1 MTAWR
6 DWRRRQVK
14 EFWSHPFPKEGK
26 GWGTQHVSFKFR
38 GKTGPSTPLPPVA
51 TLRMTDVGIIPTL
64 SPTQGDK
71 GRAPQLGPPTRS
83 YLDALRGSRPRN
95 FSMGWML
102 GGAPRQASYILARSS
117 VLPRER
123 TIWRKRSPLARV
135 SPPWSSNHW

>member
-1 MTAWR
+1 MT
-6 DWRRRQVK
+6 DVGCIPTL
-14 EFWSHPFPKEGK
+14 SPKEGDK
-26 GWGTQHVSFKFR
+26 GGAPTDLVIR
-38 GKTGPSTPLPPVA
+38 TTGPSTPLPPVA